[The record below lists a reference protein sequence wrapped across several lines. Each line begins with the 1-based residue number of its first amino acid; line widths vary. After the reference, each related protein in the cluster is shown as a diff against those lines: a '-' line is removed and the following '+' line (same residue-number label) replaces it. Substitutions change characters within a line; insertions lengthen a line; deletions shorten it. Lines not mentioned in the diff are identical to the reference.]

1 MAKSESVQNWR
12 LPGWFW
18 RPSVALL
25 GGLLAGP
32 ALPRAG
38 IWPLIFASVGMLIWS
53 VRRVGFWAG
62 FGIGFIGGA
71 AFYASQSVWMS
82 AYLGPEP
89 WLALAVLEGIIF
101 GFGMGAIALIWRN
114 HDSNASRLGIWDKP
128 LLITALALAWV
139 AREWLSGHLPYGGY
153 QWSRLGQPVV
163 GTVFERWAFWG
174 GISAVS
180 LAVAIVA
187 ITAFVII
194 DSLLA
199 SAKTLGSTNLGIWKR
214 SKAPTLAIMIPAL
227 VAILVPIFTVVP
239 NGQNGQS
246 RLVKVAAVQGNAN
259 AGLFANPIPGS
270 ILAKHARESNRLSK
284 DPNAKNL
291 DFVVWP
297 ENASDQDPL
306 TNPMAALQIYRV
318 SNQLLKSPLFVGAVT
333 WKGDLAFNSVLLFD
347 PNKSE
352 VAFYNKRRPVPFA
365 EYVPDRPFW
374 YSLAPDLIGLIN
386 HGFTAGNR
394 AGIFQVSDYKVGS
407 LICFEIGIDDLSHDL
422 VSNGAQIILSQANNS
437 DFGHTDETFQQ
448 ESLARLQAIATGRS
462 VVHVS
467 TVGVTELILPNGQI
481 TQQIPA
487 FKPGYVLGKLP
498 LSTYLTPAMRFYGWA
513 DVLALASTSIFLF
526 MSFINWSAAYVARL
540 RRRSPTAQDTPR
552 NTH

>member
-1 MAKSESVQNWR
+1 MELSPTPTMAKFDPVQAWR

-25 GGLLAGP
+25 GGLIAGP

-38 IWPLIFASVGMLIWS
+38 IWPLIFVSVVLLIWS
-53 VRRVGFWAG
+53 VRKVGFWAG

-101 GFGMGAIALIWRN
+101 GFGMGAFALIWRN
-114 HDSNASRLGIWDKP
+114 HDANASRLGIWDKP
-128 LLITALALAWV
+128 LLITALSLAWV

-180 LAVAIVA
+180 LAVAVLA

-194 DSLLA
+194 DSMLA
-199 SAKTLGSTNLGIWKR
+199 SAKSQGQPRLPNWRR
-214 SKAPTLAIMIPAL
+214 SKAPTIALMIPAL
-227 VAILVPIFTVVP
+227 IALLVPLFTVIP

-270 ILAKHARESNRLSK
+270 ILAKHARESNLLSK

-318 SNQLLKSPLFVGAVT
+318 SNQLLKAPLFVGAVT

-347 PNKSE
+347 PKKSK
-352 VAFYNKRRPVPFA
+352 VAVYNKRRPVPFA

-386 HGFTAGNR
+386 HGFTAGNK
-394 AGIFQVSDYKVGS
+394 AGIFKVANYKVGS

-422 VSNGAQIILSQANNS
+422 VTNGAQIILSQANNS

-448 ESLARLQAIATGRS
+448 ESLARLQALATGRS
-462 VVHVS
+462 MVHVS

-481 TQQIPA
+481 TQKIPA
-487 FKPGYVLGKLP
+487 FEPGYVLGRLP
-498 LSTYLTPAMRFYGWA
+498 LSNDLTPAMRFYGWV
-513 DVLALASTSIFLF
+513 DGLALSITGLLLTFSITLR
-526 MSFINWSAAYVARL
+526 AAEAL
-540 RRRSPTAQDTPR
+540 RKFRFRRA
-552 NTH
+552 

>member
-333 WKGDLAFNSVLLFD
+333 WKGNLAFNSVLLFD